1 MKAEEM
7 SQKCPE
13 CGSEEKRISRKRV
26 CDGMA
31 DQYYIPHIP
40 GGDVGVI
47 RCTKCG
53 YIFEYCPQR
62 KPPLEV
68 KKLLV

>member
-1 MKAEEM
+1 MKPEEM
-7 SQKCPE
+7 SKKCPE
-13 CGSEEKRISRKRV
+13 CGSTEKRISRRRV
-26 CDGMA
+26 SKGVA
-31 DQYYIPHIP
+31 DPFYIPHIP
-40 GGDVGVI
+40 QGDVGII

-53 YIFEYCPQR
+53 YIFEYCPIR